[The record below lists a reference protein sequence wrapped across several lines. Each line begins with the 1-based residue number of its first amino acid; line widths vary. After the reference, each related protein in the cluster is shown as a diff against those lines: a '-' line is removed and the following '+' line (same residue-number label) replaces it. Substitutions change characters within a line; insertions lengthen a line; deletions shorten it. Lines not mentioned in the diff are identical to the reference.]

1 MAFAP
6 ERSPG
11 PWTFECWHHSLAN
24 VILDADG
31 RYLAGHV
38 GIGDGMLMAA
48 APTLLRALA
57 QIAEV
62 APEGSEARAIAENA
76 IEDFGEREAIT
87 LADWRP
93 GRSEPRLRVVGVA
106 R

>member
-1 MAFAP
+1 MTYLY

-11 PWTFECWHHSLAN
+11 PWTFQCWHYSLRNA
-24 VILDADG
+24 ILDADG
-31 RYLAGHV
+31 RFLTGHV

-48 APTLLRALA
+48 GPTLLRALA

-93 GRSEPRLRVVGVA
+93 NRPPPRLRVVGVA
-106 R
+106 M